1 MCKKSIENLVQLLEQ
16 EEEAERRKRPKIIKL
31 PDPTIF
37 TITSPSQWQRNNL
50 KSPDIAAPFIWPPV
64 TPMSPLPSCPPQPS
78 LQPPQEVPE
87 CEDFVNTLPRT
98 AAKILDEPEYSEL
111 SWTLIIIPT
120 KYESRREVVQF
131 LDLPPQPPECQIED
145 SEWRPSFKLK
155 HLAEN
160 MRTDPPCVSLM
171 APAQSD
177 TNLEIRLD
185 RCLSLSP
192 PQPPPVE
199 IEDATNNL
207 NYIKKHFTDDVFDPD
222 LQIFPPSLILESGQ
236 SSIELSLV
244 TDLQR
249 PEVDIVDTIN
259 NQTARQKTDRFVENE
274 ISNIV
279 LFVPLNDSLEAGKI
293 MIVGLS
299 TDLQSPNVDVCDI
312 ANSPN
317 SKQKIIEE
325 KIRTVEIFYHFQ
337 AQPAHEI
344 FNSDILN
351 VSSTDLQ
358 IPDIFINDTTNFT
371 EYKVK
376 QLAESDDGTSV
387 SCSIII
393 PTSQRSRQN
402 QCMVGP
408 SLPNILIRSIEI
420 LTLCIALTEC
430 PC

>member
-1 MCKKSIENLVQLLEQ
+1 
-16 EEEAERRKRPKIIKL
+16 
-31 PDPTIF
+31 
-37 TITSPSQWQRNNL
+37 
-50 KSPDIAAPFIWPPV
+50 
-64 TPMSPLPSCPPQPS
+64 
-78 LQPPQEVPE
+78 
-87 CEDFVNTLPRT
+87 
-98 AAKILDEPEYSEL
+98 
-111 SWTLIIIPT
+111 
-120 KYESRREVVQF
+120 
-131 LDLPPQPPECQIED
+131 
-145 SEWRPSFKLK
+145 
-155 HLAEN
+155 
-160 MRTDPPCVSLM
+160 
-171 APAQSD
+171 
-177 TNLEIRLD
+177 
-185 RCLSLSP
+185 
-192 PQPPPVE
+192 
-199 IEDATNNL
+199 
-207 NYIKKHFTDDVFDPD
+207 
-222 LQIFPPSLILESGQ
+222 
-236 SSIELSLV
+236 
-244 TDLQR
+244 
-249 PEVDIVDTIN
+249 
-259 NQTARQKTDRFVENE
+259 
-274 ISNIV
+274 
-279 LFVPLNDSLEAGKI
+279 

-325 KIRTVEIFYHFQ
+325 KIRTVEIFYQFQ

-402 QCMVGP
+402 QCMVGS